1 MSLIVE
7 NISKT
12 YKAGI
17 WKTKEVPALKN
28 VSFALPKGNVLA
40 LLGQNGAGKTTLI
53 KCLLNFLH
61 PDSGIITMDG
71 NSIEHLLSDGQVGY
85 MPER

>member
-53 KCLLNFLH
+53 KA
-61 PDSGIITMDG
+61 
-71 NSIEHLLSDGQVGY
+71 
-85 MPER
+85 